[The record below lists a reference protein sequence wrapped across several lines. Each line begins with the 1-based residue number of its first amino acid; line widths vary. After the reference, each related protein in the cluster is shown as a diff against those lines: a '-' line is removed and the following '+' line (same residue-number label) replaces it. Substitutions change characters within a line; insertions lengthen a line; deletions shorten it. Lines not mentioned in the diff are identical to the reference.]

1 MSPKENYMLDLNALK
16 QALAPLA
23 KFGRDEMSFEAA
35 GMQIT
40 IRPLLPVEEV
50 AVQRY
55 AASVLD
61 DIQAQEGLSNE
72 DQMSRAAALDY
83 FDRFRMEIVANSIVQ
98 VNDLDLR
105 EVKTLPTGEVL
116 DNGVQ
121 VQIPKNLAMREI
133 VSGWSRALITI
144 CFQRY
149 GDLVQR
155 IADQADKIAQTTLP
169 DLDAEIERV
178 ETRLSRLK
186 EERET
191 RAKGDPSVTTQQIT
205 KLVKA
210 GEALEREAE
219 MAAMKA
225 EAEILA
231 RRAQQSEQ
239 KVVKRQ
245 PVTPPSSPPPTAGST
260 TPPVYKASSPSP
272 VAPEATSDFQSSFG
286 DGDDPNALAAEENR
300 IRAARAAAAAA
311 RQQVEAGNGEE
322 GDRLRKAEPAGT
334 VGGVDA
340 YRLPSENL
348 SPRGRGGSQPVP
360 DQPKSPGTANPNF
373 KPSR

>member
-1 MSPKENYMLDLNALK
+1 MLDLNALK

-260 TPPVYKASSPSP
+260 TPPVYKASIPSP